1 MDTEEQKPT
10 EPKPRGRSWRERK
23 APSWAKGQSG
33 NPYGRPKLG
42 PKDREI
48 RRLFEA
54 LTIDGGKDLPDADPD
69 GKPIVYSLRQLLNAM
84 PYLENLLDRIKMGK
98 ANHIEM
104 FLWEHYYG
112 KPKVTVELKE
122 PPKTPLAALIK
133 EMTPEELAMFAAM
146 SRRMLAAQNEPK
158 A

>member
-1 MDTEEQKPT
+1 MDTVEQKS
-10 EPKPRGRSWRERK
+10 EQPRRKTWRETK
-23 APSWAKGQSG
+23 APSWVKGQSG
-33 NPYGRPKLG
+33 NPKGRPKLK
-42 PKDREI
+42 PEDRQV

-54 LTIDGGKDLPDADPD
+54 LTIDGGKDLPFADVD
-69 GKPIVYSLRQLLNAM
+69 GTPIKYTLRQLLNAM
-84 PYLENLLDRIKMGK
+84 PYLENLLDRIKQGK

-122 PPKTPLAALIK
+122 PPKTPLAALVK

-158 A
+158 T